1 MFSSE
6 TPVVG
11 ELPLI
16 DAAAMAE
23 WCTDLDPEDV
33 AAILERV
40 PEQTHACISD
50 LQAAITGAE
59 LQKAKRVAHRLKG
72 MAANLGAARLARLAR
87 RVEIESQDLA
97 DVERMLPMLSAT
109 ADDTLAA
116 LAAHH

>member
-6 TPVVG
+6 LPAAA

-23 WCTDLDPEDV
+23 WCTDLDREDI

-40 PEQTHACISD
+40 PEQTHACITD
-50 LQAAITGAE
+50 MQAALAGSE

-72 MAANLGAARLARLAR
+72 MAANLGATRLARLAR
-87 RVEIESQDLA
+87 SVEIESQNLA
-97 DVERMLPMLSAT
+97 DVERLMPMLSTT
-109 ADDTLAA
+109 AKDTLVA
-116 LAAHH
+116 LAAHQ